1 MRLTSIAHEF
11 VESIPCE
18 LESGVLYISIDFRTT
33 MHLCACGCGN
43 EVVLPLRPAAWSLT
57 YDGVDVSMS
66 PSVGNWSFECLSHYW
81 IRRSQVEWAS
91 DWSDQQIA
99 SGRQRTLVERG
110 RHSRSACTRT
120 RPTEV
125 VAEDHGERRRRAR
138 ATKSRPHAMCTLQ
151 PNPSLRSS
159 TNTSQG
165 GWAVEAKT
173 PPGPGR
179 GSRGGR

>member
-1 MRLTSIAHEF
+1 MRSTSIAHEF

-81 IRRSQVEWAS
+81 IRRSQVEWAG

-110 RHSRSACTRT
+110 AIPALPAPEPDRPKWWRRIMVSAATRLGPRS
-120 RPTEV
+120 
-125 VAEDHGERRRRAR
+125 RAR
-138 ATKSRPHAMCTLQ
+138 MR
-151 PNPSLRSS
+151 
-159 TNTSQG
+159 
-165 GWAVEAKT
+165 
-173 PPGPGR
+173 
-179 GSRGGR
+179 